1 MARSQAD
8 EPKRMKPVTT
18 PAITITKPERIT
30 APVDVTAQDLHS
42 HGSIACPNDRM
53 PLWSNHPRVMI
64 DLTRRGEGK
73 CPYCGTLY
81 RLRPAVPAPG
91 AQGPATGQGV

>member
-1 MARSQAD
+1 
-8 EPKRMKPVTT
+8 MKTVTP

-30 APVDVTAQDLHS
+30 APVDVTAQDLHG

-81 RLRPAVPAPG
+81 RLQVQAGG
-91 AQGPATGQGV
+91 AQGSAAGHGP